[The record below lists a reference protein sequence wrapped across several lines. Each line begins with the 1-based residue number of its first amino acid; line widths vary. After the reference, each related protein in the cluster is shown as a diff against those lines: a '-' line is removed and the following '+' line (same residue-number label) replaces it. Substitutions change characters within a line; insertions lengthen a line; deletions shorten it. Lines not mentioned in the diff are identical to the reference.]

1 MDGLITQ
8 GASCPLIVGIQ
19 NYDGNNTKCAFIC
32 TIQSWNRN
40 CIRHTFNYTTYYF
53 DVNSEKSI
61 GDHMNKVIKVRDI
74 VPLCKLNVKIDVIIQ
89 KYINNQV
96 IHSSHQYLNSTFIP
110 EELEDKK
117 VDWIEMVNR
126 NHLAM
131 FISGVN
137 HGK

>member
-1 MDGLITQ
+1 
-8 GASCPLIVGIQ
+8 
-19 NYDGNNTKCAFIC
+19 
-32 TIQSWNRN
+32 
-40 CIRHTFNYTTYYF
+40 
-53 DVNSEKSI
+53 
-61 GDHMNKVIKVRDI
+61 MNKVIKVRDI

-89 KYINNQV
+89 KYVNNRV
-96 IHSSHQYLNSTFIP
+96 IHSSHQYPNSTFIP